1 MRTMI
6 QPPTTSSES
15 VVDILH
21 GVSIADPYR
30 WLEDQNSSRTRQWI
44 EEQTS
49 YTRFYF
55 DGIPGRAQIRARV
68 RKLLDRQTYDSFLM
82 AKVRYFFR
90 KRLPNQEQPSI
101 YFREGMDG
109 KDELLVDP
117 SDRGTGNFTA
127 VKPLCAS
134 PDGNFLLYEVK
145 QGGERNGTFE
155 FLDVV
160 NRKRLKDT
168 IPHGYLRGFA
178 FAPDGKSFCY
188 VHEASG
194 RKRPFYR
201 AAFHHIL
208 GAPFEEDREVFYAG
222 EEENIRLCLIPA
234 KDRLGFL
241 VYRFLDKTYK
251 DFYVWRTGSEE
262 LPEPLLLRMES
273 LFAPQFVDEQILAM
287 TDFDAPNRR
296 IVEVRRGE
304 GHAPLFVDIV
314 RACDSR
320 IRSWLVARDHILVS
334 YTQEAKTR
342 IEIFALSGKLVGDIP
357 NVDGETVRL
366 TCANSESDDVLL
378 ERQSFFRPTDVHRYS
393 PRSGHEHPWAPRKNP
408 FDSHVY
414 ASLRVSF
421 PSKDGVLV
429 PMSLV
434 GQPGRLAHGTHA
446 TVMTSY
452 GGYGVPM
459 TPQFSI
465 LVACLMERGC
475 VFALPG
481 IRGGSE
487 FGGQWHN
494 AAKGRNRQVAFDD
507 FIAAAEWLITTG
519 RTEPTRLGIF
529 GGSNSGLLVA
539 AAMTQRPQLFRA
551 VLCLVPLLDMLR
563 YHLFDDAHAWK
574 EEFGTAEDLQDFQA
588 LASYSPYHAVREGM
602 AYPAAMIVSGDA
614 DQSCNALHARKMTAR
629 LQAANSSNNPILID
643 YSTFRGHSPVL
654 PLTTR
659 VDALTDRIA
668 FLCDQLGLAV

>member
-6 QPPTTSSES
+6 HPPPTPSEP

-30 WLEDQNSSRTRQWI
+30 WLEDQNSSRTREWI
-44 EEQTS
+44 EKQTR
-49 YTRFYF
+49 YTRFYL
-55 DGIPGRAQIRARV
+55 DGIPRRAQIHDRV
-68 RKLLDRQTYDSFLM
+68 RELLDRETYDSFLI
-82 AKVRYFFR
+82 AKGRYFFR

-101 YFREGMDG
+101 YFREGPEG

-134 PDGNFLLYEVK
+134 PDGTLLLYEVK
-145 QGGERNGTFE
+145 QGGERTGTFE
-155 FLDVV
+155 FLDVA
-160 NRKRLKDT
+160 NRRTLKDSL
-168 IPHGYLRGFA
+168 PHGYLRGFA
-178 FAPDGKSFCY
+178 FAPDGKSFFY
-188 VHEASG
+188 VHEATG

-201 AAFHHIL
+201 AACHHTL
-208 GAPFEEDREVFYAG
+208 GASLEEDREVFCAG
-222 EEENIRLCLIPA
+222 EEENIRLCLIPG
-234 KDRLGFL
+234 KNRLGFL

-262 LPEPLLLRMES
+262 SPEPLLLRMDC
-273 LFAPQFVDEQILAM
+273 LFAPQFVNERIIAM
-287 TDFDAPNRR
+287 TDLDAPNRR

-304 GHAPLFVDIV
+304 CQAPLFVDLV
-314 RACDSR
+314 RACDSC
-320 IRSWLVARDHILVS
+320 IRSWLVARDRILVS
-334 YTQEAKTR
+334 YTQETKTR
-342 IEIFALSGKLVGDIP
+342 IEIFALSGRRVGHLP
-357 NVDGETVRL
+357 YVDGDTVRL
-366 TCANSESDDVLL
+366 TCANSECDEVLL
-378 ERQSFFRPTDVHRYS
+378 ERESFFRPADVHRYS
-393 PRSGHEHPWAPRKNP
+393 PRSGHEHPWAPRKIP
-408 FDSHVY
+408 FDSHIY
-414 ASLRVSF
+414 ACLPVSF
-421 PSKDGVLV
+421 PSKDGVPV

-434 GQPGRLAHGTHA
+434 GQPSRLARGTHA

-459 TPQFSI
+459 TPQFSV
-465 LVACLMERGC
+465 LAACLMERGC

-494 AAKGRNRQVAFDD
+494 AAKRRNRQVAFDD
-507 FIAAAEWLITTG
+507 FIAAAEWLIATG
-519 RTEPTRLGIF
+519 RTDSTRLAAF

-539 AAMTQRPQLFRA
+539 AAMTQRPHLFRA

-563 YHLFDDAHAWK
+563 YHFFDDAHAWK
-574 EEFGTAEDLQDFQA
+574 EEFGTAEDPQDFQA

-602 AYPAAMIVSGDA
+602 AYPATMIVSGDA
-614 DQSCNALHARKMTAR
+614 DQSCNSLHARKMTAR
-629 LQAANSSNNPILID
+629 LQAANRSSNPILLD

-654 PLTTR
+654 PLATR
-659 VDALTDRIA
+659 VDALTDRMA
-668 FLCDQLGLAV
+668 FLCDQLGLGI